1 MLVLDDP
8 LGWPSLPPSL
18 QAARVPCTG
27 PLPPCSAPPL
37 RPNLRGASRRARPNA
52 ARRARQCTRTAA
64 PLEVRT
70 SQAAAVRV
78 PYVGPRQP
86 PTAAS
91 AAGARHARPCAAKRP
106 RRALARS
113 CAAITPL
120 TGQAYSW

>member
-8 LGWPSLPPSL
+8 LGWPL
-18 QAARVPCTG
+18 
-27 PLPPCSAPPL
+27 
-37 RPNLRGASRRARPNA
+37 RRARSNA

-106 RRALARS
+106 RRTLARS
-113 CAAITPL
+113 CATRLKRSTLHRYTILSNHSTITLSTKPICSYLPL
-120 TGQAYSW
+120 PIYHYYLST